1 MTRPNDAALLTSDY
15 CCPTCKGRL
24 TWSEGA
30 AAWRCSA
37 CAVDWAVQGGI
48 PCFLPPERLAA
59 YGLAEGMSDL
69 ARLAETDGWQA
80 ALAQHLHSVGGRR
93 AYAQEYVSSEARAD
107 FRFLMTL
114 PEHPVILDVGSGWG
128 NIAVA
133 FGRTAARVY
142 ALDTTLPNLQ
152 FVHAR
157 ARQEGLDCVHPV
169 LGDAAQLPL
178 NPQSCDAVIM
188 VGVLEWVAWGR
199 SDGAP
204 RALQLQALRE
214 AFRVL
219 RPGGQL
225 YIGIENRFSGKSFL
239 GFREP
244 HTGLRFISLLPRRLA
259 DAYSWRARGKPYRE
273 LTHSEPAL
281 CQMLRE
287 AGFGSI
293 QRYYPLP
300 SYQNFR
306 YIAPLENRHTDRFLI
321 SRLGGHG
328 NFGPLPQLA
337 VRIASDLRILRPLA
351 PCFAFIA
358 TKQHD

>member
-1 MTRPNDAALLTSDY
+1 VS
-15 CCPTCKGRL
+15 
-24 TWSEGA
+24 
-30 AAWRCSA
+30 
-37 CAVDWAVQGGI
+37 Q
-48 PCFLPPERLAA
+48 ERLAA
-59 YGLAEGMSDL
+59 YGLAEGMGGL
-69 ARLAETDGWQA
+69 ARLAETAGWRT
-80 ALAQHLHSVGGRR
+80 ALTQHVQSLGGGR

-114 PEHPVILDVGSGWG
+114 PEPPVILDVGSGWG

-157 ARQEGLDCVHPV
+157 ARQEGLDNVHPV
-169 LGDAAQLPL
+169 LGDAAQLPF
-178 NPQSCDAVIM
+178 NPRSCDAVTM

-204 RALQLQALRE
+204 RALQFQALCE

-244 HTGLRFISLLPRRLA
+244 HTRLQFISLLPRRLA
-259 DAYSWRARGKPYRE
+259 DAYSRRARGKPYRE

-287 AGFGSI
+287 AGFGSVH
-293 QRYYPLP
+293 RYYPLP

-328 NFGPLPQLA
+328 NFGPIPQLA
-337 VRIASDLRILRPLA
+337 VRIASDLRVLRPLA

>member
-1 MTRPNDAALLTSDY
+1 MMRPNNPLTLAPDY
-15 CCPTCKGRL
+15 CCPTCKGSL
-24 TWSEGA
+24 TWQEDA
-30 AAWRCSA
+30 AVLHCSA

-48 PCFLPPERLAA
+48 PCFVPQERLAA

-69 ARLAETDGWQA
+69 ARLAETAGWRA
-80 ALAQHLHSVGGRR
+80 ALAQHLQSLGRGR

-114 PEHPVILDVGSGWG
+114 PERPVILDVGSGWG

-142 ALDTTLPNLQ
+142 ALDTTLANLQ

-157 ARQEGLDCVHPV
+157 ARQEGVETVHPV
-169 LGDAAQLPL
+169 LGDAVQLPL
-178 NPQSCDAVIM
+178 KPLICDAVTM

-204 RALQLQALRE
+204 RALQHQALRE

-244 HTGLRFISLLPRRLA
+244 HTWLRFISLLPRRLA
-259 DAYSWRARGKPYRE
+259 DAYSRRARGKPYRE
-273 LTHSEPAL
+273 LTHSEHAL
-281 CQMLRE
+281 CHMLRE
-287 AGFGSI
+287 AGFSTI
-293 QRYYPLP
+293 QCYYPLP

-306 YIAPLENRHTDRFLI
+306 YIAPLDNRHTDRFLF

-328 NFGPLPQLA
+328 NFGLFPQAA
-337 VRIASDLRILRPLA
+337 VRIASDLRLLRTLA
-351 PCFAFIA
+351 PCFSFIA
-358 TKQHD
+358 TKQHG